1 MNDEYNKRC
10 KICDGIVETEGEGL
24 CNFCIS
30 SKAKEITTE
39 KKVVKKQR
47 ANPLPK
53 PKYVKIKCIKCKKV
67 DEIRANNPE
76 IYTEE
81 VRAKWECFLCSGYKK
96 IKTTKEVSNGP
107 TTETSNPVPEQQG

>member
-1 MNDEYNKRC
+1 MDEYNKRC
-10 KICDGIVETEGEGL
+10 KNCEGVVETEGEEL

-30 SKAKEITTE
+30 LKTKELTTE

-47 ANPLPK
+47 TNPLPK
-53 PKYVKIKCIKCKKV
+53 PKYVKIQCTKCKKNE
-67 DEIRANNPE
+67 EIRANRPE

-96 IKTTKEVSNGP
+96 VKTTKEVPNVP
-107 TTETSNPVPEQQG
+107 TTEISNPVPEQQG